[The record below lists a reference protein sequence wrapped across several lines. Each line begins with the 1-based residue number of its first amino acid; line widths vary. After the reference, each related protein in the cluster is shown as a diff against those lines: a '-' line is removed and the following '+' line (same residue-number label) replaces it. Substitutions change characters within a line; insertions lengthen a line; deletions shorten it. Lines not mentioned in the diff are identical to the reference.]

1 MKKPRATQSTVVSS
15 VYCDEPGCGWSRRVK
30 FADIPAWHRKPCPKC
45 GRGEVVSDGDLVMY
59 ESTAPG
65 LFAQGL
71 AVCFGAQAF
80 APGAAGLLPVPA
92 QQWVQT
98 WVPCQKGGA

>member
-1 MKKPRATQSTVVSS
+1 VTRSVAWPWRSLATACVITP
-15 VYCDEPGCGWSRRVK
+15 DTDPLR
-30 FADIPAWHRKPCPKC
+30 
-45 GRGEVVSDGDLVMY
+45 GDLVMY